1 VKPTRLLVI
10 SDIHCNIDALE
21 RVIEDAG
28 LFDAAICAGD
38 ILGYG
43 PDPLECVDAMISLGV
58 NCVAGNHDLAA
69 YSGDSSRLN
78 AYAQAAITIQRQLLK
93 QTQIAWLGRLP
104 ASLALEFGGVGVSVF
119 HGSPRSPSYEYIY
132 PEDAKLRAEELL
144 EFAETDLLI
153 LGHTHIPYLIRSGE
167 RLLINPG
174 SVGQPRDGDPKA
186 SYALLDLD
194 EGHVEVTHRR
204 VEYNIDGVA
213 DRMRRR
219 GIPEFLAA
227 RLYMGL

>member
-1 VKPTRLLVI
+1 VLVI

-28 LFDAAICAGD
+28 HFDAAICAGD
-38 ILGYG
+38 VLGYG
-43 PDPLECVDAMISLGV
+43 PDPLECINAMISLGV
-58 NCVAGNHDLAA
+58 NCIAGNHDLAA

-78 AYAQAAITIQRQLLK
+78 AYAQAAISVQRQLLK

-104 ASLALEFGGVGVSVF
+104 ASLALEFGGVRISVF
-119 HGSPRSPSYEYIY
+119 HGSPWSPSNEYIY
-132 PEDAKLRAEELL
+132 SEEAKLRAEELL
-144 EFAETDLLI
+144 EFAGADLLI

-167 RLLINPG
+167 RLLLNPG

-186 SYALLDLD
+186 SYALLDID
-194 EGHVEVTHRR
+194 EGHVEVAHRR
-204 VEYNIDGVA
+204 VEYDIDGVA
-213 DRMRRR
+213 DRIRRR

-227 RLYMGL
+227 RLYSGL